1 MSPSISEAEIEVLRN
16 RLRHAKFP
24 ERHLDKNLLNF
35 ETPTQRHAQALAS
48 LKAFGAKLR
57 SSETLPASC
66 ALLYGNTGTGK
77 THLAIGVVKMMGV
90 KHSVKYATVSDLA
103 REVRSTYS
111 KLATQTESGIL
122 HEHVKPS
129 MLVLDE
135 IGVGMDTEHEKLMM
149 HDVLARR
156 YDARRPTIMISN
168 MRIDEVKKALGDRIV
183 DRIKE
188 DRGIMI
194 QFDWES
200 WRGK

>member
-1 MSPSISEAEIEVLRN
+1 MSPSTSEIEGLRN
-16 RLRHAKFP
+16 RLRAAGFP
-24 ERHLDKNLLNF
+24 ERHIDKNLLNF
-35 ETPTQRHAQALAS
+35 ETPGVKQKQALQA
-48 LKAFGAKLR
+48 LKDFGTKLR
-57 SSETLPASC
+57 LAETLPGSC

-90 KHSVKYATVSDLA
+90 KHSVKYTTVSELA

-111 KLATQTESGIL
+111 KMATKSEALIL
-122 HEHVKPS
+122 KEHIAPA

-135 IGVGMDTEHEKLMM
+135 IGVGLDTEHEKLMM

-183 DRIKE
+183 DRIRE
-188 DRGIMI
+188 DHGITI